1 MTRAMNGGVMPA
13 RDLVM
18 IKTRKQLFNA
28 ATTRERVRVQGKVV
42 ELGDG
47 YSGTYR
53 NVWLRIE
60 TRAGNVRVTA
70 SPNSTLGT
78 MPAGSN
84 VELAATMT
92 GLVNV
97 AENVYYGERTQ
108 LLHWTPAAALA
119 DA

>member
-1 MTRAMNGGVMPA
+1 MTRAMNREVMPA

-18 IKTRKQLFNA
+18 IKSRKQLLNA
-28 ATTRERVRVQGKVV
+28 ATGRARVRVQGKVA
-42 ELGDG
+42 ERGEG

-60 TRAGNVRVTA
+60 TAVGSVRVTA
-70 SPNSTLGT
+70 STNSTLGT
-78 MPAGSN
+78 MREGSD

-92 GLVNV
+92 GLVDV

-108 LLHWTPAAALA
+108 LLRWTPAAT
-119 DA
+119 